1 MSRFAD
7 FLETPQEDLDMMKR
21 HRLALIR
28 SSINQR
34 FYPKRTLKTIQEA
47 SNTRTSSDVLGII
60 LKLMALLAVA
70 TYIFGYG
77 VALAYSEIFGV
88 PQLTFFSSP
97 LDLVGIAVDLIPF
110 AIVEYF
116 AKASAQLWAF
126 PTSKIEMVTYFGMG
140 VGVALT
146 WCFFALTSRVAIRKR
161 FPIQVLPSEKLLREE
176 RWRRVVPRAIGYG
189 GFVTLLL
196 FVARAFAV
204 SLFLAG
210 TTFVTSMA
218 LLGYFVARSYADLE
232 IIRPET
238 CTEILSREDWIKP
251 RQTEPKQESSE
262 KTSKRYAKCV
272 KVILLAE
279 SKQPQQIIG
288 RVVLGNSE
296 YIVLYDGTFNKEKPR
311 ARRIPIK
318 NAIVESADESDN
330 PRRHANA
337 PIDVEQHPVP
347 AANGR

>member
-1 MSRFAD
+1 
-7 FLETPQEDLDMMKR
+7 MMKR
-21 HRLALIR
+21 HRLTVIR

-34 FYPKRTLKTIQEA
+34 FYPKRTLKPIQEA
-47 SNTRTSSDVLGII
+47 SKTRTSSDVLGII
-60 LKLMALLAVA
+60 LKLIALLAVA

-97 LDLVGIAVDLIPF
+97 MDLVGIAVDLIPF

-116 AKASAQLWAF
+116 AKASAQPWAF
-126 PTSKIEMVTYFGMG
+126 PSSEKEMATYFGMG

-146 WCFFALTSRVAIRKR
+146 WCFFALTSRVVVRKR

-189 GFVTLLL
+189 GVVTLLL

-232 IIRPET
+232 IISPEE
-238 CTEILSREDWIKP
+238 CVPIVSRGKWIEQ
-251 RQTEPKQESSE
+251 RASTAKQQGSAT
-262 KTSKRYAKCV
+262 TSKRYARCV
-272 KVILLAE
+272 KVILAE
-279 SKQPQQIIG
+279 NKTQQQIMG
-288 RVVLGNSE
+288 RVVIANSD
-296 YIVLYDGTFNKEKPR
+296 YIVLYDGVFNKGASR

-318 NAIVESADESDN
+318 NAIVESADESDYQ
-330 PRRHANA
+330 RGNA
-337 PIDVEQHPVP
+337 DASAGAEQHRTPE
-347 AANGR
+347 ANGG